1 MEPNSPCFALLAST
15 VNVYA
20 AWLRE
25 VKSDIMKI
33 DPQFHTVAYVFPAE
47 PNIDD

>member
-1 MEPNSPCFALLAST
+1 MLS
-15 VNVYA
+15 

-33 DPQFHTVAYVFPAE
+33 DPQVHTVAYVFPAE
-47 PNIDD
+47 SNVISGPLCLLPML